1 MDSSLEGVPLAVVQY
16 NPFQGDGSASAS
28 GVVSIPAEPAA
39 ARVVFK
45 GGRLLM
51 PSAANGS
58 IIAVSY
64 EARARSVTRFFR
76 GREAIAKC
84 PEIVLVQVP
93 TAHGKS
99 DMGIY
104 RSFGA
109 RVLKI
114 ISETCG
120 VGSLTEKASVDEVY
134 VDVTAPARRALAAA
148 ACASEVFDA
157 AAAAG
162 THVAGGAEGAQEAE
176 CGAQPGGVLAR
187 NAFRAGHSGQVRA
200 RVRVRVRV
208 RARVGS
214 EGEGTHP
221 IGPPSVS
228 VRVSARVR
236 VRARARVS
244 APPALRRRLVR
255 ARAEG

>member
-1 MDSSLEGVPLAVVQY
+1 MVQY

-120 VGSLTEKASVDEVY
+120 AGSLTEKASVDEVY

-148 ACASEVFDA
+148 ACASEVLDA
-157 AAAAG
+157 F
-162 THVAGGAEGAQEAE
+162 
-176 CGAQPGGVLAR
+176 L
-187 NAFRAGHSGQVRA
+187 
-200 RVRVRVRV
+200 
-208 RARVGS
+208 
-214 EGEGTHP
+214 P
-221 IGPPSVS
+221 ISP
-228 VRVSARVR
+228 
-236 VRARARVS
+236 
-244 APPALRRRLVR
+244 
-255 ARAEG
+255 